1 MRVIYF
7 SQEEV
12 SSKPPCVSEILILK
26 DLGVDV
32 RVLTTYCNDAT
43 RRILNKRGI
52 PITMMREN
60 DRSQK
65 KTTLLK
71 RVSGTVHKLNNFIHY
86 DVMIRRYLRKNYNRD
101 TVLWLGTE
109 KSLVSYPHIWR
120 KYKPIIQNAL
130 EFYETNSYQRK
141 MKRYIS
147 LADIT
152 TACEVHRAQFMTD
165 RWHLK
170 SAPYILPNKP
180 YLHPRERN
188 LPGSTVENRK
198 RIQILDGK
206 KIILYQG
213 IITKGKNF
221 AAVASALAELERSG
235 REKEPWWFVII
246 GTGDMEALK
255 EAEKIYSRV
264 MYLGFV
270 PAPLHLEITS
280 HARICYA
287 YYETDT
293 LNRRYCAPN
302 KIYEAA
308 GFGIPVLANNAP
320 GLISTVEASGSGICV
335 DFHDSHVVADAIRS
349 IDGQYDKFSKS
360 STSFYDGTDNK
371 KTIQEILNA
380 LLKKMQL

>member
-130 EFYETNSYQRK
+130 EFYETN
-141 MKRYIS
+141 
-147 LADIT
+147 
-152 TACEVHRAQFMTD
+152 
-165 RWHLK
+165 
-170 SAPYILPNKP
+170 NK
-180 YLHPRERN
+180 
-188 LPGSTVENRK
+188 
-198 RIQILDGK
+198 
-206 KIILYQG
+206 
-213 IITKGKNF
+213 
-221 AAVASALAELERSG
+221 
-235 REKEPWWFVII
+235 
-246 GTGDMEALK
+246 
-255 EAEKIYSRV
+255 
-264 MYLGFV
+264 
-270 PAPLHLEITS
+270 
-280 HARICYA
+280 
-287 YYETDT
+287 
-293 LNRRYCAPN
+293 
-302 KIYEAA
+302 
-308 GFGIPVLANNAP
+308 
-320 GLISTVEASGSGICV
+320 
-335 DFHDSHVVADAIRS
+335 
-349 IDGQYDKFSKS
+349 
-360 STSFYDGTDNK
+360 
-371 KTIQEILNA
+371 
-380 LLKKMQL
+380 